1 VHDDEA
7 FVFDDVQ
14 RNPSPFPIVHSFVG
28 FGQNGVFEY
37 LSGIKDVYAVF
48 FHYLS
53 ALTRIPLKLHITFF
67 KKDL

>member
-1 VHDDEA
+1 MPQSKKLQKVHGNS
-7 FVFDDVQ
+7 
-14 RNPSPFPIVHSFVG
+14 RLH
-28 FGQNGVFEY
+28 

-53 ALTRIPLKLHITFF
+53 APTRIPLKLHITFL